1 MKDPYTDENGVLRNK
16 LHCKN
21 QTELEELEKML
32 TLSRIVELQEKPIK
46 GNYDLKHL
54 QKIHE
59 YIFQD
64 IYEWAGQ
71 LRTVVISKGQTLF
84 CPTENIESY
93 GQTIFEQL
101 KEDKNLRGMDMYDF
115 CKKGAYYLGEIN
127 MIHPFREGNGR
138 TQREFMKSLAQNAG
152 YELNFKYITEKQMKE
167 ASIRSATIDSK
178 GLYEILKKS
187 ITLQKQRS
195 RSR

>member
-1 MKDPYTDENGVLRNK
+1 MKDPYINENGVLRNK
-16 LHCKN
+16 LHCTN

-32 TLSRIVELQEKPIK
+32 TLLRIVELQEKPIK

-54 QKIHE
+54 KKIHE

-64 IYEWAGQ
+64 IYEWAGK
-71 LRTVVISKGQTLF
+71 LRTVDISKGETLF

-101 KEDKNLRGMDMYDF
+101 KVDKNLQGMDVYNF

-138 TQREFMKSLAQNAG
+138 TQREFIKILAQEAG
-152 YELNFKYITEKQMKE
+152 YEINFKYITEKQMKE

>member
-1 MKDPYTDENGVLRNK
+1 MRDPYTDENGILRNK
-16 LHCKN
+16 LQC
-21 QTELEELEKML
+21 QTQSELDELEKML
-32 TLSRIVELQEKPIK
+32 TFTRIVELQEDPVK
-46 GNYDLKHL
+46 GNYDLDHL
-54 QKIHE
+54 KKIHQ

-64 IYEWAGQ
+64 IYEWAGK
-71 LRTVVISKGQTLF
+71 LRTVDISKGQTMF

-101 KEDKNLRGMDMYDF
+101 KKDKYLKEMDMYDF

-152 YELNFKYITEKQMKE
+152 YELNFKYITEKQMKA
-167 ASIRSATIDSK
+167 ASIRSATTDSK
-178 GLYEILKKS
+178 GLYDILKNS
-187 ITLQKQRS
+187 ITNQKQRS

>member
-1 MKDPYTDENGVLRNK
+1 MKDPYINENGVLRNK
-16 LHCKN
+16 LHCTN

-32 TLSRIVELQEKPIK
+32 TLLRIVEIQEKPIK
-46 GNYDLKHL
+46 GKYDLKHL

-64 IYEWAGQ
+64 IYEWAGK
-71 LRTVVISKGQTLF
+71 LRTVDISKGETLF

-101 KEDKNLRGMDMYDF
+101 KVDKNLQGMDVYNF

-152 YELNFKYITEKQMKE
+152 YELNFKYITEKQMKD

-178 GLYEILKKS
+178 GLYDILKNS
-187 ITLQKQRS
+187 ITNQKQRS